1 MFEGKYPLPRPVL
14 DILLIIS
21 RSRYIQACWETL
33 QMYLEAFQ
41 GCTCHSGKFKTPILH
56 SYGKPLHQSRVDSR
70 EGFGVHI
77 YNCFYQMSMAGVHQV
92 ETIVIHSSP
101 IQMGVSTT
109 NFNFAN
115 ILSLFLKQLPF
126 GPSAHKW
133 GGKSPQHV
141 LVFTH
146 TLSLFLFWLDPKPI
160 RLLLFY
166 TPRPWASRNA
176 GR

>member
-1 MFEGKYPLPRPVL
+1 VYLPFRQIQNA
-14 DILLIIS
+14 DITFIWEASSPEPCGLTRGIRGSHLQLL
-21 RSRYIQACWETL
+21 L
-33 QMYLEAFQ
+33 PNVN
-41 GCTCHSGKFKTPILH
+41 G
-56 SYGKPLHQSRVDSR
+56 
-70 EGFGVHI
+70 
-77 YNCFYQMSMAGVHQV
+77 GVHQV

-176 GR
+176 VP